1 MTPEFTIV
9 IPVFNEAAILEAAIT
24 DLRTRLLARTPP
36 PAFEILI
43 AENGSRD
50 GTAELAADLAVR
62 FPEVR
67 ALRSGEPNY
76 GAALRQGILEAR
88 GDFVLCDEIDLC
100 DSRFH
105 DTALE
110 LLRRG
115 EVDLVVGSKAMA
127 GASDHRPFVRRLAT
141 RTINGLLRVA
151 LGFHGT
157 DTHGLKAFRREALL
171 PVVHACVVG
180 KDLFASELV
189 IRAERQGIRGVEV
202 PVTIEEKRAPSV
214 NLGKRIPRVLR
225 DLARLVYVIRI
236 QGR

>member
-9 IPVFNEAAILEAAIT
+9 IPVYNEAAILEAAIT
-24 DLRTRLLARTPP
+24 DLRARLLARTPL

-50 GTAELAADLAVR
+50 GTADLAQGLAAR

-67 ALRSGEPNY
+67 AFSSSEPNY

-88 GDFVLCDEIDLC
+88 GTYVLCDEIDLC

-105 DTALE
+105 DTALA
-110 LLRRG
+110 LLRQG
-115 EVDLVVGSKAMA
+115 EVDLVVGSKAMP
-127 GASDHRPFVRRLAT
+127 GAADHRPFVRRLAT

-214 NLGKRIPRVLR
+214 NLGKRIPRVLS